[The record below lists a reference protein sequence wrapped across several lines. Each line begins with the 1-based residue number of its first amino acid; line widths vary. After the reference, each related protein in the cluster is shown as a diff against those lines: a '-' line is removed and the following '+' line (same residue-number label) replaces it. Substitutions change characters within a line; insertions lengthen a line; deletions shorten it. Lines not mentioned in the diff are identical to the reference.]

1 MGSVIKRLQLATY
14 YLPLTTSLLLLALL
28 AGCAASHGANG
39 MGAKSTASVDPGYRL
54 GAEDVMLISVW
65 KDEQLTKEVVVRP
78 DGMVSF
84 PLVGDVQAEDR
95 TVEEIRVELV
105 KRLTKYI
112 PNPNVSVAVMKVLS
126 YKVYI
131 VGRVNKPGEY
141 LIGHYTDVLQAL
153 SLAGGLTPFA
163 SGNEIKVI
171 RRMKGQQQVFP
182 FRYGEVQQGRDLEK
196 NILLQRGDV
205 VMVP

>member
-1 MGSVIKRLQLATY
+1 
-14 YLPLTTSLLLLALL
+14 LL
-28 AGCAASHGANG
+28 AGCGGSSAIGA
-39 MGAKSTASVDPGYRL
+39 TATGQALDPDYRL
-54 GAEDVMLISVW
+54 GAEDVMQISVW
-65 KDEQLTKEVVVRP
+65 KDEQLTKEIVVRP
-78 DGMVSF
+78 DGMFSF
-84 PLVGDVQAEDR
+84 PLVGDMQAEDR

-105 KRLTKYI
+105 KKLHKYI
-112 PNPNVSVAVMKVLS
+112 PNPNVSVAVMKVMS
-126 YKVYI
+126 YKIYV

-163 SGNEIKVI
+163 AENDIKVI
-171 RRMKGQQQVFP
+171 RRVKGQQQVFP
-182 FRYGEVQQGRDLEK
+182 FRYGDARKGKDLDA

>member
-1 MGSVIKRLQLATY
+1 MLM
-14 YLPLTTSLLLLALL
+14 LLLAMLV
-28 AGCAASHGANG
+28 GCALPRSSDASGAP
-39 MGAKSTASVDPGYRL
+39 SPTPTVDPSYRL

-65 KDEQLTKEVVVRP
+65 KDEQLTREVVVRP
-78 DGMVSF
+78 DGMFSF
-84 PLVGDVQAEDR
+84 PLVGDIQAEER
-95 TVEEIRVELV
+95 TVDDIRGELV

-112 PNPNVSVAVMKVLS
+112 PNPNVSVSVIKVLS
-126 YKVYI
+126 YKVYV

-163 SGNEIKVI
+163 AENDIKVI
-171 RRMKGQQQVFP
+171 RRVKGQQLVFP
-182 FRYGEVQQGRDLEK
+182 FRYGDARKGNDLEQ

>member
-1 MGSVIKRLQLATY
+1 MNQPNNYRIGMLILF
-14 YLPLTTSLLLLALL
+14 LALL
-28 AGCAASHGANG
+28 AGCASSHGSNG
-39 MGAKSTASVDPGYRL
+39 MNGKSTAAVDSGYRL
-54 GAEDVMLISVW
+54 GAEDVLLISVW

-78 DGMVSF
+78 DGMLSF

-95 TVEEIRVELV
+95 TVEEIRTELV

-126 YKVYI
+126 YKIYI

-163 SGNEIKVI
+163 AENDIKVI
-171 RRMKGQQQVFP
+171 RRVKGQQQVFP
-182 FRYGEVQQGRDLEK
+182 FRYGDVQQGRDLEK

>member
-1 MGSVIKRLQLATY
+1 MESVIKRLRLATY
-14 YLPLTTSLLLLALL
+14 HLPLTTPLLLFALL
-28 AGCAASHGANG
+28 AGCGGSNALGG
-39 MGAKSTASVDPGYRL
+39 TATAPAVDVGYRL
-54 GAEDVMLISVW
+54 GAEDIMLISVW

-84 PLVGDVQAEDR
+84 PLVGDVQVEDR

-105 KRLTKYI
+105 KRLNKYI

-126 YKVYI
+126 YKIYVI
-131 VGRVNKPGEY
+131 GRVNKPGEY

-153 SLAGGLTPFA
+153 SLAGGVTPFA
-163 SGNEIKVI
+163 AENDIKII
-171 RRMKGQQQVFP
+171 RRVKGQQQVFP
-182 FRYGEVQQGRDLEK
+182 FRYSDVRKGQDLEK

>member
-1 MGSVIKRLQLATY
+1 MLTLFFAVLA
-14 YLPLTTSLLLLALL
+14 
-28 AGCAASHGANG
+28 AGTLHHDSNAIGAAPGGAG
-39 MGAKSTASVDPGYRL
+39 VDPGYRL
-54 GAEDVMLISVW
+54 GAEDVLLISVW
-65 KDEQLTKEVVVRP
+65 KDEQLTREVVVRP
-78 DGMVSF
+78 DGMFSF
-84 PLVGDVQAEDR
+84 PLVGDSQAQDR
-95 TVEEIRVELV
+95 TVEEIRADLV

-112 PNPNVSVAVMKVLS
+112 PNPNVSVSVTKVLS
-126 YKVYI
+126 YKIYV

-163 SGNEIKVI
+163 AENDIKVI
-171 RRMKGQQQVFP
+171 RRVKGEKEVFP
-182 FRYGEVQQGRDLEK
+182 FRYGDMRKGNDLDQ